1 MSILKKL
8 EKQGS
13 QLSGLNGQTP
23 EVPDFQQSTLHDEYS
38 LNDSPNAGAV
48 RPRNGVLPKPTQ
60 LAPTSEV
67 KYVENLPEAGQL
79 RS

>member
-13 QLSGLNGQTP
+13 QLSNLDGQTP
-23 EVPDFQQSTLHDEYS
+23 KVPDFATSTLHDEYS

-60 LAPTSEV
+60 LAPQSQ
-67 KYVENLPEAGQL
+67 VEYIQNLPEAGEL